1 MPTSLRNRLDGLASS
16 FAASVLDAIRGAS
29 LEELITGSS
38 IAGGRSAARETV
50 RSAPAGGRRRRGRL
64 PRRSA
69 GDIAHVIDKI
79 VSLLKQHAGGLRAE
93 QIRERLSFQAKE
105 LPRPLK
111 EALDTGR
118 LSKSG
123 QKRATT
129 YFLKGGGAPSKGGPL
144 AAGGRR
150 GRRAARKAARAAG
163 RKPSA
168 RAARRAAKRSVSD
181 EKKASAQATPSG
193 SSQE

>member
-1 MPTSLRNRLDGLASS
+1 MPTSLRNRLNGLASS

-29 LEELITGSS
+29 LAELISGSS
-38 IAGGRSAARETV
+38 GAGSRSVARDTV

-69 GDIAHVIDKI
+69 GDIAHVVEKI
-79 VSLLKQHAGGLRAE
+79 VSLLKQHTGGLRAE
-93 QIRERLSFQAKE
+93 QIREKLSLQAKE

-129 YFLKGGGAPSKGGPL
+129 YFLKGGSAPSKGGSR

-168 RAARRAAKRSVSD
+168 RAAGRKAKRSASE
-181 EKKASAQATPSG
+181 EKKASAQAPPSA